1 MLYFTGFYSALQFTR
16 CDLVRRIR
24 YPYLEGSNFE
34 QLQEVPS
41 DSSVSLCQGSLLG
54 IEPAAAFLI
63 LRIVTILS
71 RRIGAMNR
79 ILGATA
85 LGLALATSGFVAAHA
100 SVPLPVIQQASG
112 LPTLAPV
119 LKKIMPA
126 VVSIAI
132 KTRAPEAATQQRKGR
147 DAKPAAVDQQA
158 RAAGSGVVID
168 ANQGLIITNNHVIDR
183 ADEITVQL
191 ADGRELTAKLVGGD
205 PDTDIAVIRI
215 PAENLTA
222 INVGDSDQVEVGDF
236 VLAIGNP
243 FLIGQTVTSG
253 IVSGLNRTNV
263 GIEQYEN
270 FIQTDAAIY
279 PGNSGGAL
287 VNLRGDLIGIN
298 TAFIGATNSN
308 PGMGFAIPIN
318 MARVVA
324 DRIVETGDVRRGKLG
339 ITFEDPTPALVRE
352 FKFSV
357 APTTPIIT
365 KVDPGSPADAA
376 GLKAGDVV
384 TDLAGTPLRDTSQL
398 RSRLGLLWVGESAEL
413 TVIRNGKPTVIRATI
428 ADPQRSKSK

>member
-1 MLYFTGFYSALQFTR
+1 
-16 CDLVRRIR
+16 
-24 YPYLEGSNFE
+24 
-34 QLQEVPS
+34 
-41 DSSVSLCQGSLLG
+41 
-54 IEPAAAFLI
+54 
-63 LRIVTILS
+63 
-71 RRIGAMNR
+71 MNQ
-79 ILGATA
+79 ILGATT
-85 LGLALATSGFVAAHA
+85 LGLALAASGFVAANA

-112 LPTLAPV
+112 MPTLAPV
-119 LKKIMPA
+119 LKKITPA

-132 KTRAPEAATQQRKGR
+132 KSRAPDANAQLRRTR
-147 DAKPAAVDQQA
+147 DAKPAAVDQQVH
-158 RAAGSGVVID
+158 AAGSGVVID
-168 ANQGLIITNNHVIDR
+168 AGQGFIITNNHVVDR
-183 ADEITVQL
+183 AEEITVQL

-205 PDTDIAVIRI
+205 PDTDVAVIKV

-222 INVGDSDQVEVGDF
+222 IVFGNSDQVEVGDF

-253 IVSGLNRTNV
+253 IVSGLHRTNV

-298 TAFIGATNSN
+298 TAFVGATNSN

-318 MARVVA
+318 MARIVV
-324 DRIVETGDVRRGKLG
+324 DHILETGDVRRGKLG
-339 ITFEDPTPALVRE
+339 ISFEDSTPALVRE
-352 FKFSV
+352 FAS

-365 KVDPGSPADAA
+365 KVDSGSPADVA

-384 TDLAGTPLRDTSQL
+384 TDLAGTPVRDMSDLRI
-398 RSRLGLLWVGESAEL
+398 RLGLLWVGDAAEL
-413 TVIRNGKPTVIRATI
+413 TVMRNGKSTVIRATI
-428 ADPQRSKSK
+428 ADQQRGKAK

>member
-1 MLYFTGFYSALQFTR
+1 
-16 CDLVRRIR
+16 
-24 YPYLEGSNFE
+24 
-34 QLQEVPS
+34 
-41 DSSVSLCQGSLLG
+41 
-54 IEPAAAFLI
+54 
-63 LRIVTILS
+63 
-71 RRIGAMNR
+71 MNR

-85 LGLALATSGFVAAHA
+85 LGLALATGGFVVANA

-112 LPTLAPV
+112 VPTLAPI
-119 LKKIMPA
+119 LKKITPA
-126 VVSIAI
+126 VVGISI
-132 KTRAPEAATQQRKGR
+132 KSRAPDGNAQQRKPR
-147 DAKPAAVDQQA
+147 DAKPAAVDQQV
-158 RAAGSGVVID
+158 RAAGSGVIID
-168 ANQGLIITNNHVIDR
+168 ARQGLVITNNHVVDR
-183 ADEITVQL
+183 AEEIAVQL
-191 ADGRELTAKLVGGD
+191 ADGRELAAKLVGGD
-205 PDTDIAVIRI
+205 PDTDVAVIKI

-222 INVGDSDQVEVGDF
+222 IPIGNSDQVEVGDF

-243 FLIGQTVTSG
+243 FLIGQTVSSG

-298 TAFIGATNSN
+298 TAFVGATNSN

-318 MARVVA
+318 MARIVT

-339 ITFEDPTPALVRE
+339 ITFEDSTPALMRE
-352 FKFSV
+352 FKFAA

-365 KVDPGSPADAA
+365 KVDPGSPADLA

-384 TDLAGTPLRDTSQL
+384 TELAGTAVRDMSQL
-398 RSRLGLLWVGESAEL
+398 RSRLGLLWVGDSAEL
-413 TVIRNGKPTVIRATI
+413 TVMRNGKPAVIRATI
-428 ADPQRSKSK
+428 ADQQRPRAK

>member
-1 MLYFTGFYSALQFTR
+1 
-16 CDLVRRIR
+16 
-24 YPYLEGSNFE
+24 
-34 QLQEVPS
+34 
-41 DSSVSLCQGSLLG
+41 
-54 IEPAAAFLI
+54 
-63 LRIVTILS
+63 
-71 RRIGAMNR
+71 MNH

-85 LGLALATSGFVAAHA
+85 LGLALAASGFVAANA

-112 LPTLAPV
+112 MPTLAPV
-119 LKKIMPA
+119 LKKITPA

-132 KTRAPEAATQQRKGR
+132 KSRAPDANTQQRRTR

-168 ANQGLIITNNHVIDR
+168 AAQGLIITNNHVIDR
-183 ADEITVQL
+183 AEEITIQL
-191 ADGRELTAKLVGGD
+191 ADGRELAAKLVGGD
-205 PDTDIAVIRI
+205 SETDVAVIKV

-222 INVGDSDQVEVGDF
+222 IAIGNSDQVEVGDF

-253 IVSGLNRTNV
+253 IVSGLNRNNV
-263 GIEQYEN
+263 GLVQVEN

-287 VNLRGDLIGIN
+287 VNLRGELIGIN
-298 TAFIGATNSN
+298 TAFVGASQSN

-324 DRIVETGDVRRGKLG
+324 DRIVETGDLRRGKLG
-339 ITFEDPTPALVRE
+339 ITFEDPTPAMVRE
-352 FKFSV
+352 FKFSA
-357 APTTPIIT
+357 APTTPVIT
-365 KVDPGSPADAA
+365 KVDPGSPADVA

-384 TDLAGTPLRDTSQL
+384 MDLAGTPVRDTSHL
-398 RSRLGLLWVGESAEL
+398 RSRLGLLWVGDSAEL
-413 TVIRNGKPTVIRATI
+413 TVIRHGTPTVIRATI
-428 ADPQRSKSK
+428 VDPQHAKAK

>member
-1 MLYFTGFYSALQFTR
+1 
-16 CDLVRRIR
+16 
-24 YPYLEGSNFE
+24 
-34 QLQEVPS
+34 
-41 DSSVSLCQGSLLG
+41 
-54 IEPAAAFLI
+54 
-63 LRIVTILS
+63 
-71 RRIGAMNR
+71 MNR

-85 LGLALATSGFVAAHA
+85 LGLALAASGLLAAHA

-112 LPTLAPV
+112 LPTLAPI
-119 LKKIMPA
+119 LKKITPA

-132 KTRAPEAATQQRKGR
+132 KGRAQDVNTQRKTR
-147 DAKPAAVDQQA
+147 DAKPAAVDQQV

-183 ADEITVQL
+183 AEEINVQL
-191 ADGRELTAKLVGGD
+191 ADGREMVAKLVGGD
-205 PDTDIAVIRI
+205 PDTDIAVIKI
-215 PAENLTA
+215 PAENLIA
-222 INVGDSDQVEVGDF
+222 IVVGDSDQVEVGDF

-253 IVSGLNRTNV
+253 IISGLNRTNV

-318 MARVVA
+318 MARLVA
-324 DRIVETGDVRRGKLG
+324 DHILETGDVRRGKLG
-339 ITFEDPTPALVRE
+339 ITFEDSSPALVRE
-352 FKFSV
+352 FKF
-357 APTTPIIT
+357 ATPPTTPVIT
-365 KVDPGSPADAA
+365 KVEAGSPADLA

-384 TDLAGTPLRDTSQL
+384 TDLGGAPVRDTSQL
-398 RSRLGLLWVGESAEL
+398 RTRLGLLWVGDAAEL
-413 TVIRNGKPTVIRATI
+413 TVVRNGRPTVVRATI
-428 ADPQRSKSK
+428 VDQQRSKSK

>member
-1 MLYFTGFYSALQFTR
+1 
-16 CDLVRRIR
+16 
-24 YPYLEGSNFE
+24 
-34 QLQEVPS
+34 
-41 DSSVSLCQGSLLG
+41 
-54 IEPAAAFLI
+54 
-63 LRIVTILS
+63 
-71 RRIGAMNR
+71 MNQ

-85 LGLALATSGFVAAHA
+85 LGLALATSGFIAANA

-126 VVSIAI
+126 VVSISI
-132 KTRAPEAATQQRKGR
+132 KSRAPEVGSQQRKTR
-147 DAKPAAVDQQA
+147 EAKPAAVDQQA

-168 ANQGLIITNNHVIDR
+168 ANQGIIITNNHVIDR
-183 ADEITVQL
+183 ADEINVQL
-191 ADGRELTAKLVGGD
+191 ADGREMAAKLVGGD
-205 PDTDIAVIRI
+205 PDTDIAVIKI

-222 INVGDSDQVEVGDF
+222 ITIGDSDQIEVGDF

-298 TAFIGATNSN
+298 TAFIGATNAN
-308 PGMGFAIPIN
+308 PGMGFAIPVN
-318 MARVVA
+318 MARIVA
-324 DRIVETGDVRRGKLG
+324 DHIMETGDSRRGKLG
-339 ITFEDPTPALVRE
+339 ITFEDSTPALVRE
-352 FKFSV
+352 FKLAS
-357 APTTPIIT
+357 APASPIIT
-365 KVDPGSPADAA
+365 KVDPGSPADVA

-384 TDLAGTPLRDTSQL
+384 TDLAGTPVRDTAQL
-398 RSRLGLLWVGESAEL
+398 RSRLGLLWVGDSAEL
-413 TVIRNGKPTVIRATI
+413 TVQRNGKPAVFRATI
-428 ADPQRSKSK
+428 ADQQRGKAK